1 SDNLQGGTAGYLR
14 ATVRSELEAQGFT
27 ADEINT
33 GGFTVISTSDP
44 PIQETTVAAVEA
56 PPAARPARNRGGTET
71 TEPPTGAIRGMYGG
85 PDYVEQGQNDS
96 TQSRMQA
103 GSTFKTFT
111 LIAALEDGYPL
122 SSSWDGNSPKSFP
135 GGWQVN
141 NFNNTDYGRVTLKRA
156 TTSSIN

>member
-1 SDNLQGGTAGYLR
+1 DTGTLTAQEADAMEFPATIEPHSATVQGGTDGHLL
-14 ATVRSELEAQGFT
+14 ATARSEPEAHGFT

-33 GGFTVISTSDP
+33 GGFTRISTSDP
-44 PIQETTVAAVEA
+44 SLQETTVAASEA
-56 PPAARPARNRGGTET
+56 LRDGRPERNRVGTVT
-71 TEPPTGAIRGMYGG
+71 MEPRTGAIRGMYGG

-135 GGWQVN
+135 G
-141 NFNNTDYGRVTLKRA
+141 
-156 TTSSIN
+156 

>member
-1 SDNLQGGTAGYLR
+1 
-14 ATVRSELEAQGFT
+14 FT

-33 GGFTVISTSDP
+33 GGFTVISTIDP
-44 PIQETTVAAVEA
+44 SIQENTVAAVEEL
-56 PPAARPARNRGGTET
+56 PEDRPERNRVGTVT
-71 TEPPTGAIRGMYGG
+71 MEPRTGAIRGMYGG

-122 SSSWDGNSPKSFP
+122 SSSWDEI
-135 GGWQVN
+135 
-141 NFNNTDYGRVTLKRA
+141 GRASCRDRRGR
-156 TTSSIN
+156 

>member
-1 SDNLQGGTAGYLR
+1 
-14 ATVRSELEAQGFT
+14 ATVGSELEAQGFT
-27 ADEINT
+27 ADELNT
-33 GGFTVISTSDP
+33 GGFTVISTIDP
-44 PIQETTVAAVEA
+44 SIPENTVGAVDALPED
-56 PPAARPARNRGGTET
+56 RPARHRVGTAT
-71 TEPPTGAIRGMYGG
+71 VAPPTGAIRGADGA
-85 PDYVEQGQNDS
+85 PDSVEQGQNDS

-156 TTSSIN
+156 TTSS